1 MCLIAFALAADPRYR
16 LILVGNRDEFHD
28 RPAAALDWWPDAPDI
43 AGGRDLQAGGTWLGV
58 HRRGRVAAITN
69 VREPSAPPPAGDEP
83 SRGGLPRAFLD
94 GDAPPL
100 VHAQALAGTGLALA
114 GKGQALAGAGLAL
127 AGKGQALAGTG
138 LALAGTGLALA
149 GKGQALA
156 GAGEAPAGTVQAPG
170 GDGRVPMA
178 AYRGFN
184 LLMFA
189 AHPGGSVEGA
199 WLSNRHPHAVALTS
213 GIHGLSNH
221 LLDTPWPKVLALKR
235 ALRAALASRDRR
247 TLVEKLFGALADTRP
262 ARDAQLP
269 ATGLPQARERLLSAA
284 FVDDP
289 SYGTRASSVLL
300 IDADGELSFEE
311 RSWPRHGP
319 ASGPIAERR
328 LGFAI
333 A

>member
-114 GKGQALAGAGLAL
+114 G
-127 AGKGQALAGTG
+127 
-138 LALAGTGLALA
+138 TGLALA
-149 GKGQALA
+149 GKGQ
-156 GAGEAPAGTVQAPG
+156 APAGTVQAPG

-319 ASGPIAERR
+319 ASGPVAERR